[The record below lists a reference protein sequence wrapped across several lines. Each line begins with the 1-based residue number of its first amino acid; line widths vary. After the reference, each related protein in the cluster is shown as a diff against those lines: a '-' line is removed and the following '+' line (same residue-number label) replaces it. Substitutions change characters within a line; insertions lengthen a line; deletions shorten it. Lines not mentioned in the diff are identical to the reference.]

1 MKFQV
6 LSIVPH
12 SPHPLTGELP
22 SAAARLEQVV
32 TLGETAER
40 LGFDAYAIGERHA
53 GPFLSSAPTVLLAAL
68 AARTS
73 RIRLLTGVTVVAI
86 LDPVRVAEDYATL
99 DQLSRGRLELVVGKG
114 AEAGHFDLFGLD
126 EARQWELQKE
136 KYELLRR
143 LWTEE
148 DVDWEGASRPPL
160 KGVTTIPRPY
170 AGLPRIWHGSATSLH
185 SPELAA
191 RHGDPLF
198 TANAIQPREA
208 YARLIAHYRE
218 RFEAYGHDPAHARVA
233 AGSGGLLIADTP
245 EQAVRRYKELY
256 EAKVAQSFRPHLE
269 GRAGYNTPFRTV
281 EEAIAGGPQLIGS
294 PEQIA
299 EKILDFHAHYGHDL
313 QSVTVDG
320 FGQSTAEQT
329 ETLERFAE
337 EIAPVLRKEAPS
349 TLWEV

>member
-1 MKFQV
+1 M

-22 SAAARLEQVV
+22 SAADRLEQVV

-126 EARQWELQKE
+126 EERQWELQKE

-148 DVDWEGASRPPL
+148 DVDWEGTSRPPL
-160 KGVTTIPRPY
+160 RGVTTIPRPY
-170 AGLPRIWHGSATSLH
+170 AGAPTIWHGSATSLH

-218 RFEAYGHDPAHARVA
+218 RFEAYGHDPARARVA

-245 EQAVRRYKELY
+245 EDAVRRYKELY

-281 EEAIAGGPQLIGS
+281 EEAIADGPQLIGS
-294 PEQIA
+294 PEQIT
-299 EKILDFHAHYGHDL
+299 EKILAFHAHYGHDL

-329 ETLERFAE
+329 ETLARFAE

-349 TLWEV
+349 TLWEA